1 MTKPQIWLATFL
13 FLFILLFLLGRVT
26 RSTHEEKRQISNPVP
41 QGEMSNQS
49 QDLSSKDMMAKLGC
63 TGCHGVDLAGTVQ
76 APSIIDIKGYWSRDK
91 LINYLRNP
99 ESFVDGDRF
108 QVYRQKYPG
117 AIMPSFNNISVQEL
131 GKIADF
137 LLNQ

>member
-1 MTKPQIWLATFL
+1 
-13 FLFILLFLLGRVT
+13 
-26 RSTHEEKRQISNPVP
+26 
-41 QGEMSNQS
+41 
-49 QDLSSKDMMAKLGC
+49 
-63 TGCHGVDLAGTVQ
+63 VQ
-76 APSIIDIKGYWSRDK
+76 APSIIDIRGYWSRDK

-99 ESFVDGDRF
+99 ESFMDGDRF

-131 GKIADF
+131 GKIAEF

>member
-1 MTKPQIWLATFL
+1 MTKPQIWLAAFL

-26 RSTHEEKRQISNPVP
+26 RGPRIEKKPLSNPIP

-49 QDLSSKDMMAKLGC
+49 QELSPKEMMIRLGC
-63 TGCHGVDLAGTVQ
+63 TGCHGADLAGTQQ
-76 APSIIDIKGYWSRDK
+76 APSLADIKGNWSKDK

-99 ESFVDGDRF
+99 DSFMDGDRF
-108 QVYRQKYPG
+108 KAYRQKYPG

-131 GKIADF
+131 GKIAEY

>member
-1 MTKPQIWLATFL
+1 MTKPQIWLAAFL
-13 FLFILLFLLGRVT
+13 FLFIFLFLLGRLT
-26 RSTHEEKRQISNPVP
+26 KGPREEKKQTSNPVP

-49 QDLSSKDMMAKLGC
+49 QDLSPKDMMARLGC
-63 TGCHGVDLAGTVQ
+63 TGCHGVDLAGTMQ
-76 APSIIDIKGYWSRDK
+76 APSLIDIKGNWSKDK

-99 ESFVDGDRF
+99 ESFMDSDRF

-117 AIMPSFNNISVQEL
+117 KIMPSFNNISVQEL
-131 GKIADF
+131 GKIAEY